1 MVDWVESGV
10 RSFQA
15 SAALAVYRRVKLDA
29 SGKLTYAGAADQNAI
44 GVTMRA
50 AFAADEW
57 VPVRL
62 LTADGTMP
70 YTAAGAIA
78 VTDSLYAAANG
89 KVASTGTVLAGLPL
103 EAVAGDGDFLEAV
116 VSNLVNFG
124 GTANAVPT
132 IDDDTGGTNGGT
144 EQLTWTAVTASAI
157 DDDAGGTNGG
167 TEQLTAM
174 RFTAGTAGF
183 LTPIKN
189 NFAVLADELNEL
201 RLNVVNMETKV
212 KNNFAVLADGINAI
226 IAALKGAGLMSS

>member
-10 RSFQA
+10 RTFQA
-15 SAALAVYRRVKLDA
+15 SAALAVYRRVKLD
-29 SGKLTYAGAADQNAI
+29 SNGKLAYAGVADQNCI
-44 GVTMRA
+44 GVTMRP

-70 YTAAGAIA
+70 YTAAGAVA
-78 VTDSLYAAANG
+78 LTDSLYAAANG
-89 KVASTGTVLAGLPL
+89 KVAASGTVLAGLPL

-124 GTANAVPT
+124 GTAVAVPK
-132 IDDDTGGTNGGT
+132 IDDDAGGTNGGT
-144 EQLTWTAVTASAI
+144 EQLLMTSSAI

-174 RFTAGTAGF
+174 KYTAGSAGF

-189 NFAVLADELNEL
+189 NFAVLADEFNQL
-201 RLNVVNMETKV
+201 RTDV
-212 KNNFAVLADGINAI
+212 KNNIAVLADSVNAI
-226 IAALKGAGLMSS
+226 ITALQGAGLMST